1 MLFLEN
7 VLLFIHDLT
16 QLLQR
21 ICYRFYWLDL
31 LYDKCN
37 TINELKRRQT
47 LCLLSIKNYFDI
59 YFDNFDTLL
68 IILITLSALSFILIS
83 ILSLFEY
90 ITYFSSLCME
100 QINLFDF
107 ISLNFQVSSLFRLF
121 MISFK
126 YGLTLLRYYSTGS
139 ASFWSPLLSYS
150 T

>member
-1 MLFLEN
+1 M
-7 VLLFIHDLT
+7 VLLQNVVLFVHDLT

-37 TINELKRRQT
+37 AINELKRRQSH
-47 LCLLSIKNYFDI
+47 CLLSIKNYFDI
-59 YFDNFDTLL
+59 YFNNFDTLL
-68 IILITLSALSFILIS
+68 IILITLSALSFIVIS

-90 ITYFSSLCME
+90 ITSSSSLCME
-100 QINLFDF
+100 EINLFDF
-107 ISLNFQVSSLFRLF
+107 VSSNFQLSSLFRLF
-121 MISFK
+121 TISFK